1 MNEINNNTSFVIRLL
16 EKNDGAALYSYLTH
30 LSAESKSRFGPYA
43 FDKVTID
50 TICSSLSNDILRF
63 IALDNEQNIVAYMLI
78 KQGMQDGERMRYVAN
93 GIYLDEAVAC
103 TYAPSVADAWQ
114 NAGLGTT
121 MFNFIKNFVSN
132 EGKKY
137 MILWGGV
144 QATNSRAVHFY
155 KKHHFIPVANFWYD
169 DKDNIDMYLT
179 L

>member
-1 MNEINNNTSFVIRLL
+1 MIDTNKNTSVIIRLL
-16 EKNDGAALYSYLTH
+16 EKDDAAAIYSYLTH
-30 LSAESKSRFGPYA
+30 LSAESKSRFGPHA
-43 FDKVTID
+43 FDKGTVD
-50 TICSSLSNDILRF
+50 AICASLSNEILRF
-63 IALDNEQNIVAYMLI
+63 IALDKEQNIVAYMLV
-78 KQGMQDGERMRYVAN
+78 KQGMLEGERMRYAAN

-103 TYAPSVADAWQ
+103 TFAPSVADAWQ

-121 MFNFIKNFVSN
+121 MFNFIKDYVLNQ
-132 EGKKY
+132 GKKY

-155 KKHHFIPVANFWYD
+155 KKHHFITVANFWYD